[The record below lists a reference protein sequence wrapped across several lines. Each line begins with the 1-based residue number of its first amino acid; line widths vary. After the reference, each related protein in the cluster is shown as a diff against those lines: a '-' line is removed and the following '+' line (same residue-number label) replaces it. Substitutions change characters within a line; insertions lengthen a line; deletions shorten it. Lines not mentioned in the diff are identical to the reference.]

1 MVQVGNPQ
9 AVPACLVR
17 EQSAWNLFAH
27 NDSKAISQSFRGATR
42 ETFLDLEKTSEP
54 ARNSAAHS
62 CERPQVSRGTCLK
75 AKSNAEKYCS
85 IGLGPSLPLSHRE
98 DAAEDHL
105 AFSASIISSVSAA
118 CASMAT
124 I

>member
-42 ETFLDLEKTSEP
+42 ETFLDLDKDERAGTEQRCTFIRKTSSLAGYLLEGEV
-54 ARNSAAHS
+54 
-62 CERPQVSRGTCLK
+62 ER
-75 AKSNAEKYCS
+75 
-85 IGLGPSLPLSHRE
+85 
-98 DAAEDHL
+98 
-105 AFSASIISSVSAA
+105 
-118 CASMAT
+118 
-124 I
+124 